1 MRRRVGVACLLALA
15 SSAAAAQQRSQG
27 DSLADLDLEQL
38 ARVKITS
45 VSRGPENVGQA
56 MAAVFVISQDDIR
69 RAGAT
74 SLPEALRLAP
84 GLQVERL
91 GAQNWSITSRG
102 FADFTTNKLL
112 VLVDGRAIYSPLF
125 AGVFWDSQIMPLD
138 DVERIEVIL
147 GPGGTL
153 WGSNAVNGVINVVTR
168 AATST
173 TGALVG
179 VRAGTEQHINTTA
192 RYGLPLGRSGAIRF
206 YGTYLDREPIE
217 LADGS
222 DAEDA
227 WQSGGGGFRMDLDR
241 SARTHLTLQGDAYR
255 ASSEQT
261 VREALPDPPFAR
273 SVTGPVDLNGF
284 NLLGRWSRQTG
295 EASDLQVQA
304 YFDRTVRDQQPSVGR
319 TAVNIGDIELQHRF
333 LAGRRHSIVWGAGY
347 RIADGGLDGTF
358 TTALDPAQRTTHL
371 AMAYVRDDIELV
383 PARVALAVGSKVEWN
398 SYTGIELQP
407 EARLRWTP
415 GSRHT
420 FWGALSSPV
429 RSPSRLDADIRFI
442 AGGFPTSPPTYLQV
456 RGNPDFASERLVEA
470 ELGYRGELSA
480 HFSVDL
486 SGYYG
491 WYDELRTLTPGAPFA
506 EDGHVIQPVTITNFG
521 KGHSAGGTAA
531 IIWRPAPRLQV
542 RGSYTFLDMADTL
555 DVDAAA
561 GTTPNVNP
569 GLSPEHQ
576 AGLGLYAALPGG
588 VSLTLSGRYT
598 SPLRNP
604 RVGPYA
610 EADARLGWSPSP
622 RLTLAVVGRDLLQ
635 RRHAEFP
642 GEHYLPRRG
651 QLQLT
656 WRF

>member
-1 MRRRVGVACLLALA
+1 MRRALGIACILALTG
-15 SSAAAAQQRSQG
+15 SAARAQQRSGG

-45 VSRGPENVGQA
+45 VSRAPESVGQA
-56 MAAVFVISQDDIR
+56 MAAVFVISQEDIR
-69 RAGAT
+69 RAGVT

-112 VLVDGRAIYSPLF
+112 VLIDGRAVYSPLF
-125 AGVFWDSQIMPLD
+125 AGVFWDSQLLPLD

-147 GPGGTL
+147 GPGGVL
-153 WGSNAVNGVINVVTR
+153 WGSNAVNGVINVITR

-173 TGALVG
+173 TGGLLA
-179 VRAGTEQHINTTA
+179 VRAGTEQHINTSA
-192 RYGLPLGRSGAIRF
+192 RYGVPLGGSGALRV
-206 YGTYLDREPIE
+206 YGNYLDREPIE

-227 WQSGGGGFRMDLDR
+227 WQSGSGGFRMDLDAGPR
-241 SARTHLTLQGDAYR
+241 SHFTVQGDAYR

-273 SVTGPVDLNGF
+273 MVTGPVDLSGF
-284 NLLGRWSRQTG
+284 NVLGRWSRQTG
-295 EASDLQVQA
+295 EASDIQLQV
-304 YFDRTVRDQQPSVGR
+304 YFDRAIRDQQPSVGR

-333 LAGRRHSIVWGAGY
+333 KVGRRHSIVWGAGY
-347 RIADGGLDGTF
+347 RIGDGGLDGTF

-371 AMAYVRDDIELV
+371 GMAYLRDDIELV
-383 PARVALAVGSKVEWN
+383 PERVALSVGSKVEWN

-407 EARLRWTP
+407 GVRLRWTP
-415 GSRHT
+415 GSGHT

-429 RSPSRLDADIRFI
+429 RSPSRLDTDIRFI
-442 AGGFPTSPPTYLQV
+442 AGGFATSPPTYLEV
-456 RGNPDFASERLVEA
+456 RGNPDFESERLVEA
-470 ELGYRGELSA
+470 ELGYRGELSPRV
-480 HFSVDL
+480 SLDL

-491 WYDELRTLTPGAPFA
+491 WYDRLRSLTPGAAFA
-506 EDGHVIQPVTITNFG
+506 EDGHVVQPVTITNFG
-521 KGHSAGGTAA
+521 TGHSAGGTAA
-531 IIWRPAPRLQV
+531 IIWRPATRMQV
-542 RGSYTFLDMADTL
+542 RASYTFLDMADTL
-555 DVDAAA
+555 DAEAAA
-561 GTTPNVNP
+561 GTTTNVNP

-576 AGLGLYAALPGG
+576 AGLSFYASLPAG
-588 VSLTLSGRYT
+588 VSVTLTGRYT

-610 EADARLGWSPSP
+610 EADARLGWSPSS
-622 RLTLAVVGRDLLQ
+622 RLTIAMVGRDLLQ
-635 RRHAEFP
+635 RRHAEFA
-642 GEHYLPRRG
+642 GGHYLPRRAE
-651 QLQLT
+651 LQAT